1 MMFKAK
7 SMSLKKAL
15 DSNDSTRIR
24 KAKDELESHMQ
35 HIGEAMSKAGHTG
48 GDASGA
54 GAGMGAGQGEH
65 GQDQA
70 HGEQKQHSHGDD
82 AEEVEAEII
91 DEKDRQ

>member
-1 MMFKAK
+1 
-7 SMSLKKAL
+7 
-15 DSNDSTRIR
+15 
-24 KAKDELESHMQ
+24 
-35 HIGEAMSKAGHTG
+35 
-48 GDASGA
+48 
-54 GAGMGAGQGEH
+54 MGAGQSEH